1 MEQEAILYRRFLDG
15 DKDALTEII
24 RLHKDGLTLYI
35 HSITKHLGLAEEL
48 AEETFVRLVVKRPRF
63 HGKSRFKTW
72 LYAIGHHVTVD
83 YLRKAKRRSA
93 LSLDVLEEQS
103 DGQTIEEI
111 IWREEQNRLLH
122 RALSHLHREYSQV
135 LYLTYFEELSREE
148 VAAVMRRSK
157 RQIENLI
164 YRAKSALKTQLEK
177 EGFRFEGL

>member
-1 MEQEAILYRRFLDG
+1 MDQGATLYRRFLDG

-24 RLHKDGLTLYI
+24 RLHKDGLILYI

-48 AEETFVRLVVKRPRF
+48 AEETFVRLVIKRPRF

-83 YLRKAKRRSA
+83 YLRKAKRRA
-93 LSLDVLEEQS
+93 AVSLEVLEEQS
-103 DGQTIEEI
+103 GGQTIEETF
-111 IWREEQNRLLH
+111 WREEQSRLLH
-122 RALSHLHREYSQV
+122 RALALLREDYSQV

-164 YRAKSALKTQLEK
+164 YRAKAALKVQLEK
-177 EGFRFEGL
+177 EGFGCEGL